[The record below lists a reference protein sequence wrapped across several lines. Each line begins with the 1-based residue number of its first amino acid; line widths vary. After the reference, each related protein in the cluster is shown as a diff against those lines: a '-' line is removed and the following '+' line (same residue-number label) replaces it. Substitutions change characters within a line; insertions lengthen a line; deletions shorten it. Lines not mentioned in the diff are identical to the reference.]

1 MSSTQQEDA
10 ERKFWRLPELVEM
23 LLPFLDGPSTL
34 ALVKALP
41 LALEIIQRK
50 SMWIKLV
57 KRVCPFDSDDVVE
70 WGEEFEK
77 LVANDKRKVM
87 PLVEILKMTEN
98 PKPLLLDLLHTI
110 CERFPPVDR
119 EDVPEEARGYHVN
132 TIPGPEFFE
141 VSCSCRGS
149 RRRRQATHAVCPYGF
164 LLLEEVERIMGTTE
178 QKIQWVVLDDL
189 EEPWLTDL
197 DSRLLRQQGL
207 GVDTEVDLANLTCN
221 SKESAEAVS
230 NLMRQCKW
238 VDVQNSLDLGPDLGS
253 EGWAAL
259 AKAFSWIREDAR
271 IYVDWVDSVK
281 VDTASARRED
291 LKSIW
296 EGVGPG
302 WSLWLDLERSQAF
315 EDWSLFEKCLDGEE
329 TGVPVLLFNGEEH
342 VIENEN
348 EDGDRDEVN
357 DV

>member
-1 MSSTQQEDA
+1 
-10 ERKFWRLPELVEM
+10 
-23 LLPFLDGPSTL
+23 
-34 ALVKALP
+34 
-41 LALEIIQRK
+41 
-50 SMWIKLV
+50 
-57 KRVCPFDSDDVVE
+57 
-70 WGEEFEK
+70 
-77 LVANDKRKVM
+77 M
-87 PLVEILKMTEN
+87 PLVDILKMTEN

-110 CERFPPVDR
+110 CDRFPPVDR
-119 EDVPEEARGYHVN
+119 EDVPEQARGSHVN
-132 TIPGPEFFE
+132 MIPGPEFFE
-141 VSCSCRGS
+141 LSCSCQ
-149 RRRRQATHAVCPYGF
+149 QATHAVFPQAF
-164 LLLEEVERIMGTTE
+164 LYLEQAERAMGSTLQRVER
-178 QKIQWVVLDDL
+178 VVLDNL

-230 NLMRQCKW
+230 NLMHQCKW

-259 AKAFSWIREDAR
+259 AKAFSWIRKDAR

-281 VDTASARRED
+281 VDTGSARRED
-291 LKSIW
+291 LKTIW

>member
-1 MSSTQQEDA
+1 MQLKEMSSTQQEDA

-77 LVANDKRKVM
+77 LVANDKKKVM

-132 TIPGPEFFE
+132 TIPGPESFE
-141 VSCSCRGS
+141 LSCSCRGR

-178 QKIQWVVLDDL
+178 QKIQC
-189 EEPWLTDL
+189 TM
-197 DSRLLRQQGL
+197 G
-207 GVDTEVDLANLTCN
+207 
-221 SKESAEAVS
+221 
-230 NLMRQCKW
+230 
-238 VDVQNSLDLGPDLGS
+238 
-253 EGWAAL
+253 
-259 AKAFSWIREDAR
+259 
-271 IYVDWVDSVK
+271 
-281 VDTASARRED
+281 
-291 LKSIW
+291 
-296 EGVGPG
+296 
-302 WSLWLDLERSQAF
+302 
-315 EDWSLFEKCLDGEE
+315 
-329 TGVPVLLFNGEEH
+329 
-342 VIENEN
+342 
-348 EDGDRDEVN
+348 
-357 DV
+357 